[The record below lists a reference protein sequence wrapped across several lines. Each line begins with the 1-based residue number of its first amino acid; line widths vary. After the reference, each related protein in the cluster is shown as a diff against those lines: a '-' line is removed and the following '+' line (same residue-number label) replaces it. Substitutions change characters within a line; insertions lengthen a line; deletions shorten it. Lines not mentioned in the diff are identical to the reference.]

1 MEYIGNC
8 TNINIRDL
16 EKLIK
21 GATKCSGRLLR
32 NKIIK
37 ENPEIAECLALQF
50 HNPFEEQS
58 KKNTK
63 TRIAIYVH
71 SAIEYFFKY

>member
-8 TNINIRDL
+8 TSITIIEWERL
-16 EKLIK
+16 MK
-21 GATKCSGRLLR
+21 GARKCSGRLLR
-32 NKIIK
+32 KKIIK
-37 ENPEIAECLALQF
+37 ENPEIAKYLYL
-50 HNPFEEQS
+50 HLYNPFEGQC

-71 SAIEYFFKY
+71 SGIEYFFKY